1 MRRKQYQ
8 RVEMF
13 VYGIMAL
20 ILHSASYAVIASACL
35 VVQLSSSSKASYL
48 RVHVRVQE
56 DVAWF
61 QIQME
66 NVLFM
71 QVIYA
76 VGPCIILKRVCQ
88 SCRDPAKYVR
98 IYKSRKQEATSSI

>member
-20 ILHSASYAVIASACL
+20 ILHSASYAVIASDCL

-76 VGPCIILKRVCQ
+76 VGYPLYYPETSVPIMSRPCKICTYIQ
-88 SCRDPAKYVR
+88 ITQTGSN
-98 IYKSRKQEATSSI
+98 